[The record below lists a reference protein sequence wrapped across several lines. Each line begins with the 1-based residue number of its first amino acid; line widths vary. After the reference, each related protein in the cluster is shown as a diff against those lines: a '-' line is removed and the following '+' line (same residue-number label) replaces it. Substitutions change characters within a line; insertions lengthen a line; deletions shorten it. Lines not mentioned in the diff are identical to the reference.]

1 MPLSRLSEPNT
12 LVADT
17 SDRYDCCDVQDGI
30 FTFNVYAHHEKPW
43 VEQLMIPYLVFFGV
57 ACVVSLF
64 TLGQK
69 GKLLVDKFRQRNAA
83 SSAGE
88 ESVETLEEKLIANR
102 MEIRKIYCVLLL
114 GAAEGALCNFL
125 MFDAKTKSCSLS
137 HPFVHECAS
146 GCAGWPVRSSTFARR
161 LTLTSWRPS
170 AVFTRLPCCSDLPMS
185 ALSLYYLVRSVDECI
200 HSADAHR
207 KPSNELVV
215 CGLTEGPANLV
226 NVLSAV
232 TSAAMLM

>member
-1 MPLSRLSEPNT
+1 M
-12 LVADT
+12 
-17 SDRYDCCDVQDGI
+17 VQDGI
-30 FTFNVYAHHEKPW
+30 CTFNVYKHHEKPW
-43 VEQLMIPYLVFFGV
+43 VEQLMVPYLVFFAV

-69 GKLLVDKFRQRNAA
+69 SKWLVDKFRQRLATSSNAV
-83 SSAGE
+83 
-88 ESVETLEEKLIANR
+88 ESVETLEEKLIANK
-102 MEIRKIYCVLLL
+102 MEIRKIYCLLLL
-114 GAAEGALCNFL
+114 GATEGARCDFR
-125 MFDAKTKSCSLS
+125 MFDAKPKSCLLS
-137 HPFVHECAS
+137 RPCVHECAS
-146 GCAGWPVRSSTFARR
+146 GCAVRSVRCATFARR
-161 LTLTSWRPS
+161 FAHVSLCPS
-170 AVFTRLPCCSDLPMS
+170 AFVTRLLLCSDLPMS

-215 CGLTEGPANLV
+215 CGLTEGRAHLV

>member
-1 MPLSRLSEPNT
+1 M
-12 LVADT
+12 
-17 SDRYDCCDVQDGI
+17 VQDGI
-30 FTFNVYAHHEKPW
+30 FTFDVYAHHEKPW
-43 VEQLMIPYLVFFGV
+43 VEQLMVPYLVFFAV

-69 GKLLVDKFRQRNAA
+69 GKLLVDKLRQRQAA
-83 SSAGE
+83 SGNAV
-88 ESVETLEEKLIANR
+88 ESVETLEEKLIANNAK
-102 MEIRKIYCVLLL
+102 IKKIYCTLLL
-114 GAAEGALCNFL
+114 GATEGARCDFQ
-125 MFDAKTKSCSLS
+125 MFDAKTNRVHSAALCSRVCQRLCCAACALCNFCHAACS
-137 HPFVHECAS
+137 ALVGAHLPFAL
-146 GCAGWPVRSSTFARR
+146 AGRFAH
-161 LTLTSWRPS
+161 
-170 AVFTRLPCCSDLPMS
+170 SDLPMS